1 MSLISP
7 KNLVAPFQNKVAIG
21 AIVVLTV
28 IVAVARIAG
37 AHSSRQS
44 GGAQR
49 EDALSDPQ
57 SEALDNEIRDFLSS
71 KDDDSV
77 PRAALDPRRVP
88 QKRTGTAPIDDE
100 VLSGLLA
107 EELAPKDQ
115 GNTRN
120 PDNQAGGLHDIKK
133 SLGLE

>member
-37 AHSSRQS
+37 SHSSRQS
-44 GGAQR
+44 SDTPR
-49 EDALSDPQ
+49 TDALSDPQ
-57 SEALDNEIRDFLSS
+57 SEALDNEIRDFLSAQS
-71 KDDDSV
+71 DGSA
-77 PRAALDPRRVP
+77 PRAALDPKRVP
-88 QKRTGTAPIDDE
+88 QRRNGAAPIDDD

-107 EELAPKDQ
+107 EELAPNNQRDTKS
-115 GNTRN
+115 
-120 PDNQAGGLHDIKK
+120 PDTQAGGLHDIKK